1 MLWQFYCGDF
11 AQSLIQGE
19 RNMKSLKQI
28 ILSLT
33 ALLML
38 AGVFTV
44 QADSEFAEKHV
55 VLQMS
60 DPSRQTLV
68 MNVANNL
75 IKHYGQ
81 DKVSVEIVAFGPGLK
96 MLFANNK
103 ESTPR
108 IDSLQASGVRF
119 SACLNTIAAIKRK
132 KGKEPKLNKHSVKVA
147 AGVVRIMDLVEKG
160 YVLIKP

>member
-1 MLWQFYCGDF
+1 MKKIVMSFIAFFMLMGIFTGH
-11 AQSLIQGE
+11 
-19 RNMKSLKQI
+19 
-28 ILSLT
+28 
-33 ALLML
+33 
-38 AGVFTV
+38 AG
-44 QADSEFAEKHV
+44 EFAEKHV

-81 DKVSVEIVAFGPGLK
+81 DKVEVEIVAFGPGLK
-96 MLFANNK
+96 MLFANN
-103 ESTPR
+103 EISVPR
-108 IDSLQASGVRF
+108 IDSLQASGVTF
-119 SACLNTIAAIKRK
+119 SACLNTVAAIKRK
-132 KGKEPKLNKHSVKVA
+132 TGKEPKLNKHSVKVA